1 MKDYESRDC
10 MTWIMERSTIVGDI
24 FFLLL
29 DRIDSNFGQFEIWVY
44 TLQIILFLF

>member
-10 MTWIMERSTIVGDI
+10 MTWIMERSTIVGEKK
-24 FFLLL
+24 FLLL

-44 TLQIILFLF
+44 ILYI